1 MEGNPIDNILKS
13 AAKNPATNAMN
24 APEQFFD
31 AIGLMRGEYAPVG
44 RAAVSFA
51 LVSAL
56 VWAVRPSLMFT
67 SDGSPKPY
75 GAKGTSFPW
84 YVLPTVAAVVGGVFI

>member
-1 MEGNPIDNILKS
+1 MSAIDNILKS
-13 AAKNPATNAMN
+13 AAQNPATTPMN
-24 APEQFFD
+24 APEHFFD

-44 RAAVSFA
+44 RAAVSFG

-84 YVLPTVAAVVGGVFI
+84 YVLPTVAAVIGGVFI